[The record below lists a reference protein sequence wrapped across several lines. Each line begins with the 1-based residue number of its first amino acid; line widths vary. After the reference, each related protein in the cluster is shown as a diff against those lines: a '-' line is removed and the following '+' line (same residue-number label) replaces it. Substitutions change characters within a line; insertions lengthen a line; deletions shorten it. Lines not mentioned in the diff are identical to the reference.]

1 MNDMELRCP
10 TCDHPIE
17 MGDDDWASTSSLGS
31 VTSIECPNCGYVSVP
46 PAIEET
52 ITFESLH
59 EQLKN
64 SKIAHFTLIRPLG
77 EGGFGSVWLAE
88 DMNLGRQV
96 ALKLPVSKQR
106 ETGHLL
112 HEARA
117 AANLHHP
124 NIVSV
129 YEVGSEDGQ
138 VYIASEYIEGLSLRD
153 LLSTG
158 KPGIERTVELIEDV
172 AKALHHAHENGIVH
186 RDVKP
191 ANILINA
198 EGQPFVA
205 DFGLAKRISP
215 DETISSEG
223 QVLGTARYM
232 SPEQASG
239 KTRETDHRADIY
251 SMGVMLFQ
259 MLTGHAP
266 YRGNVRAVLH
276 QKVVQDA
283 PSPRTLDHT
292 LPKDLETICL
302 KCLEREPDKRYK
314 SANEVAEELQRFR
327 EGVPI
332 KARPVSSLEKTW
344 RWCKRHRAVAA
355 LTAGL
360 ILALSCGLIGVSF
373 FWMQAKSNAELMRR
387 SLYRS
392 QMNLAAEQLDKGDI
406 AGVRQILSRFEPTD
420 QRDDLRGF
428 EWYYHDTTTAP
439 FVQVFSQGDV
449 VNDVAIS
456 RKGDTFASCGSTG
469 ADRSIRVW
477 DTKTC
482 RLIRTLSADSGR
494 FQSLAFSPVSD
505 HLVSGSSDGWVR
517 FWDPLKDNKAFHEIK
532 HGPPIS
538 VVRISADGQYVLAA
552 GTSRPVRVWDFES
565 KSLAAEIPTGQSG
578 AVDVRFAPDGKS
590 IVFVSPEGL
599 IRFGDIET
607 GEIARV
613 LNPDYSSSTRIEN
626 LALSDDGETIVTGS
640 YRGVLSIWSVADG
653 VLQHEQLMMLGRIE
667 DLEFVK
673 GPLLGALTSGGRL
686 VVYNVEENREYRSL
700 ATHHL
705 AGSVLARSGNGERLA
720 VGSSDASIK
729 VLDASELTRPSVFW
743 HDEAVRSLAFLP
755 DGKHLVAASNDGALI
770 VWDITSGKQR
780 SAIATGD
787 RITSM
792 SAQTSGEL
800 VATAG
805 LSGSSKSLRVSLWDT
820 KSGKIVD
827 QVLQSQ
833 FRIVISFSSTGQQLA
848 IANLS
853 DPDEGTGKILVFDS
867 KDWGKPRFETEEHEG
882 IANALAFSP
891 DDRYI
896 VVGYDNGKVRFID
909 VSTGVARD
917 HSIHMPTIP
926 RTFAFCEAGTLL
938 AIGTETGE
946 IHLWDVKAQTER
958 NIIKGHTSRIN
969 ALASLPNGTTIVSC
983 GRDRELKLW
992 DTVSGELLTT
1002 LCGHGRQIFC
1012 IAVSPSGDTIASGGL
1027 EGDIR
1032 IWRTRR
1038 MR

>member
-1 MNDMELRCP
+1 VSIPP
-10 TCDHPIE
+10 TP
-17 MGDDDWASTSSLGS
+17 
-31 VTSIECPNCGYVSVP
+31 
-46 PAIEET
+46 EET
-52 ITFESLH
+52 ITFKPPH

-64 SKIAHFTLIRPLG
+64 SKIAHFTLVRILG

-96 ALKLPVSKQR
+96 ALKLPISKRR
-106 ETGHLL
+106 ETGYLL
-112 HEARA
+112 HEAKA

-129 YEVGSEDGQ
+129 FEVGSEDGQ

-172 AKALHHAHENGIVH
+172 AKALHHAHEHGIVH

-251 SMGVMLFQ
+251 SIGVTLFQ

-266 YRGNVRAVLH
+266 FRGNVRAVLH
-276 QKVVQDA
+276 QKVIQDA
-283 PSPRTLDHT
+283 PSPRTLDPT

-302 KCLEREPDKRYK
+302 KCLEREPDKRYQ

-332 KARPVSSLEKTW
+332 KARPVSSLEKAW
-344 RWCKRHRAVAA
+344 RWCQRHRAVAG
-355 LTAGL
+355 LLAGL
-360 ILALSCGLIGVSF
+360 ILSLSCGLIGVSL

-392 QMNLAAEQLDKGDI
+392 QMNLAAEHLDKGDI
-406 AGVRQILSRFEPTD
+406 AGVKQMLSRFGPANQQD
-420 QRDDLRGF
+420 NLRGF
-428 EWYYHDTTTAP
+428 EWYYHDAMTAP
-439 FVQVFSQGDV
+439 FVQVFNQGDV
-449 VNDVAIS
+449 VHDVAIS
-456 RKGDTFASCGSTG
+456 RKGDILAACGSTG
-469 ADRSIRVW
+469 TDRSIRVW

-482 RLIRTLSADSGR
+482 KLIRTLSVDSGR
-494 FQSLAFSPVSD
+494 FRSLAFSPVSD

-517 FWDPLKDNKAFHEIK
+517 FWDPLKDDEAFHEIK

-538 VVRISADGQYVLAA
+538 VVRISADGKYMLAA
-552 GTSRPVRVWDFES
+552 GKSRPVRIWDFET
-565 KSLAAEIPTGQSG
+565 KSLVAEIPTGKDG
-578 AVDVRFAPDGKS
+578 AVDVRFAPDGQS
-590 IVFVSPEGL
+590 IAFVSPDSL

-607 GEIARV
+607 GEIVRV
-613 LNPDYSSSTRIEN
+613 LNPDFSFNGRIET

-640 YRGVLSIWSVADG
+640 YRGSLNIWSVADG
-653 VLQHEQLMMLGRIE
+653 VLQHEQLMTLGKIE
-667 DLEFVK
+667 DLEFVR

-686 VVYNVEENREYRSL
+686 VVYNVEENREHRTL

-705 AGSVLARSGNGERLA
+705 AGSALARSGNGERLA

-729 VLDASELTRPSVFW
+729 VLDVSELTRPSVFW
-743 HDEAVRSLAFLP
+743 QNEAVRSLAFLP
-755 DGKHLVAASNDGALI
+755 DGKHLVAASGDGALV
-770 VWDITSGKQR
+770 VWDITSGMQH

-792 SAQTSGEL
+792 SAQISGEL

-805 LSGSSKSLRVSLWDT
+805 LSGSSKALRVSLWDT
-820 KSGKIVD
+820 RSGEMVD
-827 QVLQSQ
+827 QVLESQ
-833 FRIVISFSSTGQQLA
+833 FGIAVAFSSTGQQLA
-848 IANLS
+848 IAKLTDS
-853 DPDEGTGKILVFDS
+853 DEGTGKILVFDS
-867 KDWGKPRFETEEHEG
+867 KDWSKPQFEAGEHEG
-882 IANALAFSP
+882 VVNALAFSP

-896 VVGYDNGKVRFID
+896 VVGYDDGKVRFID
-909 VSTGVARD
+909 ASTGVAQD
-917 HSIHMPTIP
+917 HSIYIPTIP
-926 RTFAFCEAGTLL
+926 RAFTFCESGTLL

-946 IHLWDVKAQTER
+946 IHLWDVKAQASRTV
-958 NIIKGHTSRIN
+958 IKGHTSRIN
-969 ALASLPNGTTIVSC
+969 ALASLPNGTTIISC
-983 GRDRELKLW
+983 GRDRALKLW

-1002 LCGHGRQIFC
+1002 LSGHGRQIFC

-1032 IWRTRR
+1032 IWRTRSAP
-1038 MR
+1038 

>member
-1 MNDMELRCP
+1 MEIRCP

-17 MGDDDWASTSSLGS
+17 MGEDHCTSTSSLGS
-31 VTSIECPNCGYVSVP
+31 LTSVECPNCGYVSIP
-46 PAIEET
+46 PAPEET
-52 ITFESLH
+52 ITFQPPL

-96 ALKLPVSKQR
+96 ALKLPASKHR
-106 ETGHLL
+106 EAGHLL

-129 YEVGSEDGQ
+129 FEVGSEDGQ

-172 AKALHHAHENGIVH
+172 AEALHHAHENGIVH

-198 EGQPFVA
+198 DGQPFVA

-215 DETISSEG
+215 DETISSQG

-239 KTRETDHRADIY
+239 KTRETDHRSDVY
-251 SMGVMLFQ
+251 SMGVTLFQ

-283 PSPRTLDHT
+283 PSPRTLDPA

-302 KCLEREPDKRYK
+302 KCLEREPDKRYQ

-332 KARPVSSLEKTW
+332 KARPVSSLEKGW
-344 RWCKRHRAVAA
+344 RWCRRHRAVAA
-355 LTAGL
+355 LLAGL
-360 ILALSCGLIGVSF
+360 ILSLSCGLIGVSF

-392 QMNLAAEQLDKGDI
+392 QMNLAAEHLDKGDI
-406 AGVRQILSRFEPTD
+406 AGVRQMLSQFGPANR
-420 QRDDLRGF
+420 QDDLRGF
-428 EWYYHDTTTAP
+428 EWYYHDAMTAP
-439 FVQVFSQGDV
+439 FVQVFNQGDV

-456 RKGDTFASCGSTG
+456 RNGDMFASCGFTG
-469 ADRSIRVW
+469 TDRSIRVW

-482 RLIRTLSADSGR
+482 KMIRTLSVDSGR

-517 FWDPLKDNKAFHEIK
+517 FWDPLKDDNALYEVR

-538 VVRISADGQYVLAA
+538 VVRVSRDGKLVLAA
-552 GTSRPVRVWDFES
+552 GKSRPVRIWDFES

-578 AVDVRFAPDGKS
+578 AVDVRFAPDGES

-599 IRFGDIET
+599 IRCGDIET
-607 GEIARV
+607 GAIIRV
-613 LNPDYSSSTRIEN
+613 LNPDYSSGTRIET

-640 YRGVLSIWSVADG
+640 YQGSLNIWSAADG
-653 VLQHEQLMMLGRIE
+653 VLQHQQLLTLGKIE
-667 DLEFVK
+667 DLEFVQ
-673 GPLLGALTSGGRL
+673 GPLLAALTIGGRL
-686 VVYNVEENREYRSL
+686 VVYDVEENREYRTL

-705 AGSVLARSGNGERLA
+705 AGNALARSGNGERLA

-729 VLDASELTRPSVFW
+729 VLDVSELTRPSVFW
-743 HDEAVRSLAFLP
+743 HDDAVRSLAFHP
-755 DGKHLVAASNDGALI
+755 DGEHLVAASNDGALI
-770 VWDITSGKQR
+770 IWDVTNGRQH

-792 SAQTSGEL
+792 TAQTSGEL

-805 LSGSSKSLRVSLWDT
+805 LIGSSKPHRVSLWDT
-820 KSGKIVD
+820 ESGKIVD
-827 QVLQSQ
+827 QILESQ
-833 FRIVISFSSTGQQLA
+833 FRITIAFSSSGQQLA
-848 IANLS
+848 IATLTDS
-853 DPDEGTGKILVFDS
+853 DEGAGKILVFDS
-867 KDWGKPRFETEEHEG
+867 TDLSKPQSETGEYEG
-882 IANALAFSP
+882 VVNALAYSP

-896 VVGYDNGKVRFID
+896 VVGYDHGNVRLID
-909 VSTGVARD
+909 ASTGVARD
-917 HSIHMPTIP
+917 HSIQISTIP
-926 RTFAFCEAGTLL
+926 RAFTFCESGTVL

-992 DTVSGELLTT
+992 DTVSGEVLTT
-1002 LCGHGRQIFC
+1002 LRGHGRQIFC

-1027 EGDIR
+1027 DGDIR